1 MSSSVL
7 EFTRCQSSSLA
18 RWRALASLLD
28 RTLQRGSGGMVRV
41 AHRRRRN
48 AFWEDFATA
57 NDNFCLE
64 RRFGFGHTIHHHTM
78 QKHFYSGGL
87 PLVRQFSGLG
97 DSWESAQVQVP
108 QQGRIAHRPP
118 AVVDLLQDRALQ
130 YERFGSCFSDH
141 DGLCTAVHCCALRTW
156 LCLALQAPSSTFGPG
171 RLLASLTRPRAA
183 RFP

>member
-1 MSSSVL
+1 M
-7 EFTRCQSSSLA
+7 
-18 RWRALASLLD
+18 
-28 RTLQRGSGGMVRV
+28 RV

-141 DGLCTAVHCCALRTW
+141 DGLCTAVHCCAL
-156 LCLALQAPSSTFGPG
+156 LCTSHLALPGSAGSQLNVWSWAPLSEFNKATCCKV
-171 RLLASLTRPRAA
+171 SLKCARDCSFRCYAPFFLHQVYVKPRPLMQLQLG
-183 RFP
+183 